1 VSSSRIRSRPRGAL
15 TGLAALAVAALLL
28 WHGVLP
34 DLGGTASLI
43 ESFLPWA
50 AALIAAL
57 GLAAL
62 LRLSLFAGLAVAAA
76 AAVWWSLF
84 GAAMLPSASAGVP
97 DFTVV
102 SQNIRAGNPD
112 AAGIA
117 RDLAGRSPDLI
128 ALQELDGTTR
138 EAVSGV
144 LDARYPYSAIVGTV
158 GLWSTHPL
166 HGEEPLDLGLGWDR
180 ALSVDVDTPGG
191 TTRVYAVHLASVRP
205 GESATRD
212 EMLRE
217 LTGAIAADDATRLL
231 VVGDLNTATT
241 DRTLAPLLAELSEK
255 PDSQLGLGFTWPAA
269 FPAARLDHAFVR
281 GLTTVTSTVLPEN
294 GSDHR
299 GIAVGLR

>member
-1 VSSSRIRSRPRGAL
+1 MSPSRSRRRPRGIL
-15 TGLAALAVAALLL
+15 TGIAALAVAALLL
-28 WHGVLP
+28 WHGMLP
-34 DLGGTASLI
+34 DVGGAASLV

-50 AALIAAL
+50 AALIAVL
-57 GLAAL
+57 GLSAL
-62 LRLSLFAGLAVAAA
+62 FRLSLFAGLGVAAA

-84 GAAMLPSASAGVP
+84 GTALLPAASVGAP

-102 SQNIRAGNPD
+102 SENLHAANPK
-112 AAGIA
+112 AAEIA
-117 RDLAGRSPDLI
+117 RDLAGRDPDLI
-128 ALQELDGTTR
+128 ALQELDATNR
-138 EAVSGV
+138 DAVSGV
-144 LDARYPYSAIVGTV
+144 LDTDYPYHAIVGTV

-166 HGEEPLDLGLGWDR
+166 HDEQRLDLGLGWER

-217 LTGAIAADDATRLL
+217 LTDTVAEDDSSRLL
-231 VVGDLNTATT
+231 VVGDFNTATT
-241 DRTLAPLLAELSEK
+241 DRTLAPLFAELGEK
-255 PDSQLGLGFTWPAA
+255 PDSELGLGFTWPSA
-269 FPAARLDHAFVR
+269 FPAARLDHALVR
-281 GLTTVTSTVLPEN
+281 GLSTVSSTVLPAN

>member
-1 VSSSRIRSRPRGAL
+1 ML
-15 TGLAALAVAALLL
+15 TGLAALAVTALLL
-28 WHGVLP
+28 WHGMLP
-34 DLGGTASLI
+34 DVGGAASLL

-50 AALIAAL
+50 AALIAVL
-57 GLAAL
+57 GLSAL
-62 LRLSLFAGLAVAAA
+62 FRLSLFAGLGVAAA

-84 GAAMLPSASAGVP
+84 GAAMLPSATVGAP
-97 DFTVV
+97 AFTVV
-102 SQNIRAGNPD
+102 SENIRAGNPD
-112 AAGIA
+112 AARIA

-128 ALQELDGTTR
+128 ALQELDGATR
-138 EAVSGV
+138 DAVSAV
-144 LDARYPYSAIVGTV
+144 LDADYPYKAVVGTV
-158 GLWSTHPL
+158 GLWSTHPV
-166 HGEEPLDLGLGWDR
+166 HDERRLDLGLGWDR

-205 GESATRD
+205 GASATRD

-217 LTGAIAADDATRLL
+217 LGATVAADPAPRLM

-255 PDSQLGLGFTWPAA
+255 SDSALGLGFTWPAA

-281 GLTTVTSTVLPEN
+281 GLSTVSSTVLPAN

-299 GIAVGLR
+299 GIEVGLR